1 VRVVLPRRSSGCVTL
16 DDRAVLR
23 RPRATPSVTPA
34 QPHRPT
40 ADPRPSDVDHGRL
53 QGVAGPA
60 TVASGTAPSV
70 APMVSSAI
78 VDARSITAHHPL
90 GTSTGHVVELRG
102 QWDLLVRRALDVS
115 TLAVELAALSEP
127 EFLSLCDWLRDAGRD
142 LPFRFLSIHAPTKGL
157 ALPEPDLVAL
167 LQALPPVIDAVVVHP
182 DVLQDPARYAALGRT
197 VVIENM
203 DGRKGTG
210 RTAEELE
217 PYFAALPD
225 AGFCLDVPH
234 AGSIDPTMGVA
245 HDLLDAFGERLRHVH
260 VSSVDEDCHHVPLTA
275 ADEEAFGPVLA
286 RCRDV
291 PWILEADLPRR

>member
-1 VRVVLPRRSSGCVTL
+1 M
-16 DDRAVLR
+16 
-23 RPRATPSVTPA
+23 
-34 QPHRPT
+34 
-40 ADPRPSDVDHGRL
+40 
-53 QGVAGPA
+53 
-60 TVASGTAPSV
+60 

-78 VDARSITAHHPL
+78 VDVRPVAAHHPL

-127 EFLSLCDWLRDAGRD
+127 EFLSLCDWLADAGRG
-142 LPFRFLSIHAPTKGL
+142 LPFRFLSVHAPTKGL
-157 ALPEPDLVAL
+157 QLDEAELVERIAALPA
-167 LQALPPVIDAVVVHP
+167 AIDAVVVHP
-182 DVLQDPARYAALGRT
+182 DVLRRPERFAALGRSL
-197 VVIENM
+197 VVENM
-203 DGRKGTG
+203 DGRKATG
-210 RTAEELE
+210 RTPEELE

-234 AGSIDPTMGVA
+234 AGSLDPTMGLA

-260 VSSVDEDCHHVPLTA
+260 VSSVDEGCHHVPLTA
-275 ADEEAFGPVLA
+275 ADEEAFAPVLA